1 MALFHGS
8 STNQEGS
15 LSEIFRISE
24 WASTNQDPIQV
35 TSEIPLHT
43 QEATE
48 PLALTTTTPE
58 PLTVDPSQLAQPQ
71 ENIVDESFEFQFQ
84 PLRSAFNHF
93 RYNPFV
99 PKPTKL
105 ATKPTKL
112 IAQPIKPVA
121 QPAKAVLKSPKIVA
135 QPTKVVLKPT
145 KLVAQ
150 QNKIVNK
157 PNKLIV
163 AKSYGKVF
171 PNAYVNLDSFF
182 RDNNQN
188 YNYAKQYGFYG
199 W

>member
-35 TSEIPLHT
+35 TSEQPLHI

-48 PLALTTTTPE
+48 SHALTTTTPE
-58 PLTVDPSQLAQPQ
+58 PLTLDPSLLAQPQ
-71 ENIVDESFEFQFQ
+71 ENIVDESFEFQFR
-84 PLRSAFNHF
+84 PLKSAFNHF
-93 RYNPFV
+93 SYNAFV
-99 PKPTKL
+99 PKQAKL
-105 ATKPTKL
+105 VAKPTKI
-112 IAQPIKPVA
+112 IAKPIKSVA
-121 QPAKAVLKSPKIVA
+121 QPAKVVLKSPKIVA
-135 QPTKVVLKPT
+135 QPTKLVLKPT

-150 QNKIVNK
+150 QSKVVTK
-157 PNKLIV
+157 PNRLVV
-163 AKSYGKVF
+163 AKSYGKIF

-182 RDNNQN
+182 KDNNQN
-188 YNYAKQYGFYG
+188 YDYAKQFGFYG